1 MRLHR
6 VVVEWA
12 GTCVVGRAVNVL
24 HFDATEEE
32 APPVAAIR
40 AAYQAMS
47 SQLPTGVTIRVPGS
61 GETIEDSTG
70 DLTGVWTD
78 ATPAV
83 VVGGVV
89 PNAAAGVGA
98 CVTWNTGGI
107 VAGTGGPRR
116 LRGRTFLVPLANACY
131 DNDGT
136 LTAPTM
142 TSLNAF
148 GAAMQASG
156 GFGIWHRPTSSS
168 ATDGTSSSVLSF
180 SVRDRVAVLTS
191 RRD

>member
-24 HFDATEEE
+24 HFDATEQD

-40 AAYQAMS
+40 DAYQAMS
-47 SQLPTGVTIRVPGS
+47 AQLPSGVTVRVPGS

-70 DLTGVWTD
+70 DLTGVWND
-78 ATPAV
+78 AAPAV

-89 PNAAAGVGA
+89 PQAAAGVGA

-107 VAGTGGPRR
+107 VTGTAGPRR
-116 LRGRTFLVPLANACY
+116 LRGRTFLVPLANACF
-131 DNDGT
+131 DSDGT
-136 LTAPTM
+136 LTGPALA
-142 TSLNAF
+142 SINAF
-148 GAAMQASG
+148 GAGMIAAG
-156 GFGIWHRPTSSS
+156 GFGVWHRPSSAA
-168 ATDGTSSSVLSF
+168 ATDGTSSSVLSY
-180 SVRDRVAVLTS
+180 SLRDKVAVLTS